1 MIKNTKWILTL
12 VTLLFVIGLMLP
24 AKASGEGVRTAEAS
38 RLLGEESTGVRFT
51 VTVPVEELE
60 L

>member
-38 RLLGEESTGVRFT
+38 RQH
-51 VTVPVEELE
+51 
-60 L
+60 